1 MKGSSMI
8 KIPEQAESPHFPK
21 NYEYQFLGQK
31 QQIAKKLNKEAEFTA
46 LSLAKNAYQM
56 YDYLESLGASNP
68 NGLLIAALDYA
79 SEVLGVPS
87 TFIQE
92 SFWTQS
98 SLQEK
103 EIYEASLTY
112 NPENETK
119 KKEEALSLANKK
131 IEEIFSSLLEET
143 QGDAEFFE
151 LLKQKKSKD
160 TPLLTIC
167 YELFAQK
174 TWQAVEKDLPEA
186 EAAYYLFFY
195 EENKTDYSKHV
206 KESIR
211 DFYEKN
217 VKLYFQKEEKSD
229 PELITLLENASYDLI
244 HSYIRKKLPQLW
256 EKNQYQKFLKEWSH
270 NLSLSFQNLI
280 LLKSQKEEFGNVKTI
295 PSWLNQGETI
305 PKRVPLLF
313 VLDEE
318 KQSHLLPV
326 VSDQTFIK
334 RRDTKEDEG
343 INLKTLFLSLSK
355 LTKAEVV
362 FEEGLATPSEWRSNK
377 NLLCLNPAF
386 PKEQVLFEL
395 AKQVFFEDVATTN
408 QEKFIQE
415 SSIYLVFASV
425 DLPCPSDTFE
435 YVQQFKNESNGHTHF
450 QSVITQV
457 QRLGIKFIEKMKIVL
472 HEKEEEKLFLSLEE
486 EIEQAKNLEKLAIE
500 NVSTSKENEQTT
512 QDSPQ
517 AMSLDELIFK
527 AQQST
532 GNGEND
538 DTK

>member
-1 MKGSSMI
+1 MI
-8 KIPEQAESPHFPK
+8 KIPEKAESPLFPK
-21 NYEYQFLGQK
+21 NYEYQFFGQK
-31 QQIAKKLNKEAEFTA
+31 QQIAKKLNKDAEFTA

-56 YDYLESLGASNP
+56 YDYLESLGANNP

-79 SEVLGVPS
+79 SKVLGVSS

-98 SLQEK
+98 SLKEE

-119 KKEEALSLANKK
+119 KKEEALSIAHKN
-131 IEEIFSSLLEET
+131 IEELFSSLLEET
-143 QGDAEFFE
+143 QGDVEFLE

-160 TPLLTIC
+160 TSLLTIC

-174 TWQAVEKDLPEA
+174 AWQKLKSDFKDLPEA
-186 EAAYYLFFY
+186 EAAYYLYFY

-206 KESIR
+206 KENIH

-229 PELITLLENASYDLI
+229 PELIELLEDASYDGI
-244 HSYIRKKLPQLW
+244 HSYIEKKLPHFL
-256 EKNQYQKFLKEWSH
+256 EKSQYQKFLKDWSH

-280 LLKSQKEEFGNVKTI
+280 LLKSQKEELGNIKTI

-305 PKRVPLLF
+305 PKGVPLLF

-318 KQSHLLPV
+318 NQSHLLPV

-334 RRDTKEDEG
+334 RNATKDDSG
-343 INLKTLFLSLSK
+343 LNLKALFLSLSK
-355 LTKAEVV
+355 LTQAEIV
-362 FEEGLATPSEWRSNK
+362 FEEGLPTPSEWRSNK
-377 NLLCLNPAF
+377 NLLCLNPDF
-386 PKEQVLFEL
+386 PTEQVFFEL
-395 AKQVFFEDVATTN
+395 AKRVFFEDVAATS

-425 DLPCPSDTFE
+425 DIPCPSDTFE
-435 YVQQFKNESNGHTHF
+435 YVQQFKNESSGHTHF
-450 QSVITQV
+450 QSVITQI
-457 QRLGIKFIEKMKIVL
+457 QRLGLKFIEKIKTVL

-486 EIEQAKNLEKLAIE
+486 EIEQAKSLEKLAIE

-517 AMSLDELIFK
+517 EMSMDELIFK

-538 DTK
+538 DTE

>member
-1 MKGSSMI
+1 MI
-8 KIPEQAESPHFPK
+8 KIPEKAESPLFPK
-21 NYEYQFLGQK
+21 NYEYQFFGQK
-31 QQIAKKLNKEAEFTA
+31 QQIAKELNKDAEFTA

-56 YDYLESLGASNP
+56 YDYLESLGANNP
-68 NGLLIAALDYA
+68 NRLLIAALDYA

-98 SLQEK
+98 SLKEE

-119 KKEEALSLANKK
+119 KREEALSIVHKK
-131 IEEIFSSLLEET
+131 IEELLSSLLEEA
-143 QGDAEFFE
+143 QGDVEFLE

-160 TPLLTIC
+160 TSLLTIC

-174 TWQAVEKDLPEA
+174 AWQKLKSDFKDLPEA

-206 KESIR
+206 KENIH

-229 PELITLLENASYDLI
+229 SELIALLEDASYDDI
-244 HSYIRKKLPQLW
+244 HFYIEKKLPSFF
-256 EKNQYQKFLKEWSH
+256 EKSQYQKFLKDWSH

-280 LLKSQKEEFGNVKTI
+280 LLKSQKEELGNIKTI

-305 PKRVPLLF
+305 PKGVPLLF
-313 VLDEE
+313 ILDEE
-318 KQSHLLPV
+318 NQSHLLPV

-334 RRDTKEDEG
+334 RNAAKDDSG
-343 INLKTLFLSLSK
+343 LNLKALFLSLSK
-355 LTKAEVV
+355 LTQAEIV
-362 FEEGLATPSEWRSNK
+362 FEEGLPTPSEWRSNK
-377 NLLCLNPAF
+377 NLLCLNPDF
-386 PKEQVLFEL
+386 PTEQVIFEL
-395 AKQVFFEDVATTN
+395 AKRVFFEDVAATS

-435 YVQQFKNESNGHTHF
+435 YVQQFKNESSGHTHF
-450 QSVITQV
+450 QSVITQI
-457 QRLGIKFIEKMKIVL
+457 QRLGLKFIEKMKTVL

-486 EIEQAKNLEKLAIE
+486 EIEQAKSLEKLAIE

-517 AMSLDELIFK
+517 EMSMDELIFK

-538 DTK
+538 DTE

>member
-1 MKGSSMI
+1 MI
-8 KIPEQAESPHFPK
+8 KIPEKAESSLFPK

-31 QQIAKKLNKEAEFTA
+31 QQIAKKLDKDAEFTA

-56 YDYLESLGASNP
+56 YNYLESLGANNP

-79 SEVLGVPS
+79 SEVLGVPL

-98 SLQEK
+98 SLKEE

-119 KKEEALSLANKK
+119 KKEEALSIAHKK
-131 IEEIFSSLLEET
+131 IEELFSSLLEEA
-143 QGDAEFFE
+143 QGDVEFLE

-160 TPLLTIC
+160 TSLLTLC

-174 TWQAVEKDLPEA
+174 AWQKLKSDFKDLPEA

-206 KESIR
+206 KENIH

-229 PELITLLENASYDLI
+229 SELIALLEDASYDGI
-244 HSYIRKKLPQLW
+244 HFYIEKKLPLFL
-256 EKNQYQKFLKEWSH
+256 EKGQYQKFLKDWSH

-280 LLKSQKEEFGNVKTI
+280 LLKSQKEELGNIKTI

-305 PKRVPLLF
+305 PKGVPLLF

-318 KQSHLLPV
+318 NQSHLLPV

-334 RRDTKEDEG
+334 RNATKDDSG
-343 INLKTLFLSLSK
+343 LNLKALFLSLSK
-355 LTKAEVV
+355 LTQAEIV
-362 FEEGLATPSEWRSNK
+362 FEEGLPTPSEWRSNK
-377 NLLCLNPAF
+377 NLLCLNPDF
-386 PKEQVLFEL
+386 LTEQVIFEL
-395 AKQVFFEDVATTN
+395 AKRVFFEDVAETS

-450 QSVITQV
+450 QSVITQI
-457 QRLGIKFIEKMKIVL
+457 QRLGLKFIEKMKTVL

-486 EIEQAKNLEKLAIE
+486 EIEQAKSLEKLAIE

-517 AMSLDELIFK
+517 EMSMDELIFK

-538 DTK
+538 DTE

>member
-1 MKGSSMI
+1 MI
-8 KIPEQAESPHFPK
+8 KIPEKAESPLFPK
-21 NYEYQFLGQK
+21 NYEYQFFGQK
-31 QQIAKKLNKEAEFTA
+31 QQIAKELNKDAEFTA

-56 YDYLESLGASNP
+56 YDYLESLGANNP

-98 SLQEK
+98 SLKEE

-119 KKEEALSLANKK
+119 KKEEALSIAHKK
-131 IEEIFSSLLEET
+131 IEELFSSLLEEA
-143 QGDAEFFE
+143 QGDVEFLE
-151 LLKQKKSKD
+151 LLKQKNSKN
-160 TPLLTIC
+160 TSLLTIC
-167 YELFAQK
+167 YKLFAQK
-174 TWQAVEKDLPEA
+174 AWQKLKSDFKDLPEA

-206 KESIR
+206 KENIH

-229 PELITLLENASYDLI
+229 SELIALLEDASYDDI
-244 HSYIRKKLPQLW
+244 HFYIEKKLPSFF
-256 EKNQYQKFLKEWSH
+256 EKSQYQKFLKEWSH

-280 LLKSQKEEFGNVKTI
+280 LLKSQKEVLGNIKTI

-305 PKRVPLLF
+305 PKGVPLLF
-313 VLDEE
+313 ILDEE
-318 KQSHLLPV
+318 NQSHLLPV

-334 RRDTKEDEG
+334 RNAAKDDSG
-343 INLKTLFLSLSK
+343 LNLKALFLSLSK
-355 LTKAEVV
+355 LTQAEIV
-362 FEEGLATPSEWRSNK
+362 FEEGLPTPSEWRSNK
-377 NLLCLNPAF
+377 NLLCLNPDF
-386 PKEQVLFEL
+386 PTEQVIFEL
-395 AKQVFFEDVATTN
+395 AKRVFFEDVAATS

-415 SSIYLVFASV
+415 SSIYLVFSSV

-435 YVQQFKNESNGHTHF
+435 YVQQFKNESSGHTHF
-450 QSVITQV
+450 QSVITQI
-457 QRLGIKFIEKMKIVL
+457 QRLGLKFIEKMKTVL

-486 EIEQAKNLEKLAIE
+486 EIEQAKSLEKLAIE
-500 NVSTSKENEQTT
+500 NVSTSKENEQPT

-517 AMSLDELIFK
+517 EMSMDELIFK

-538 DTK
+538 DTE

>member
-1 MKGSSMI
+1 MI

-21 NYEYQFLGQK
+21 DYEYQFLGQK
-31 QQIAKKLNKEAEFTA
+31 QQIAKKLHKEAEFTA

-56 YDYLESLGASNP
+56 YDYLESLGANNP

-79 SEVLGVPS
+79 SEVLGVPPS
-87 TFIQE
+87 LIQE
-92 SFWTQS
+92 SFWTQHT
-98 SLQEK
+98 LKEE

-119 KKEEALSLANKK
+119 KKEEALSIAHKK
-131 IEEIFSSLLEET
+131 IEELFSSLLEEA
-143 QGDAEFFE
+143 QGDVEFLE
-151 LLKQKKSKD
+151 LLKQKNSKN
-160 TPLLTIC
+160 TSLLTIC

-174 TWQAVEKDLPEA
+174 AWQKLKSDFKDLPEA
-186 EAAYYLFFY
+186 EAAYYLYFY

-206 KESIR
+206 KENIH

-229 PELITLLENASYDLI
+229 PELIGLLEDASYDGI
-244 HSYIRKKLPQLW
+244 HSYIEKKLPHFL
-256 EKNQYQKFLKEWSH
+256 EKSQYQKFLKDWSH

-280 LLKSQKEEFGNVKTI
+280 LLKSQKEELGNIKTI

-305 PKRVPLLF
+305 PKGVPLLF

-318 KQSHLLPV
+318 NQSHLLPV

-334 RRDTKEDEG
+334 RNATKDDSG
-343 INLKTLFLSLSK
+343 LNLKALFLSLSK
-355 LTKAEVV
+355 LTQAEIV
-362 FEEGLATPSEWRSNK
+362 FEEGLPTPSEWRSNK
-377 NLLCLNPAF
+377 NLLCLNPDF
-386 PKEQVLFEL
+386 PTEQVIFEL
-395 AKQVFFEDVATTN
+395 AKRVFFEDVAETS

-450 QSVITQV
+450 QSVITQI
-457 QRLGIKFIEKMKIVL
+457 QRLGLKFIEKMKTVL

-486 EIEQAKNLEKLAIE
+486 EIEQAKSLEKLAIE

-517 AMSLDELIFK
+517 EMSMDELIFK

-538 DTK
+538 DTE

>member
-1 MKGSSMI
+1 MI

-21 NYEYQFLGQK
+21 DYEYQFLGQK
-31 QQIAKKLNKEAEFTA
+31 QQIAKKLNKEAQFTA

-56 YDYLESLGASNP
+56 YNYLESLGANNP

-79 SEVLGVPS
+79 SEVLGVPPS
-87 TFIQE
+87 LIQE
-92 SFWTQS
+92 SFWTQDP
-98 SLQEK
+98 LKEE

-119 KKEEALSLANKK
+119 KKEENLSLAKVK
-131 IEEIFSSLLEET
+131 IEKLFSSLLEET
-143 QGDAEFFE
+143 QGDVEFLE
-151 LLKQKKSKD
+151 RLEQKKTQDSS
-160 TPLLTIC
+160 PLASC
-167 YELFAQK
+167 YKLFAQK
-174 TWQAVEKDLPEA
+174 AWQVVEQDFKNVPEA

-195 EENKTDYSKHV
+195 EENKQDYSKQF
-206 KESIR
+206 KEKIY

-217 VKLYFQKEEKSD
+217 VKPYFQKEEKSD
-229 PELITLLENASYDLI
+229 PELIELLEDASYDGI
-244 HSYIRKKLPQLW
+244 HSYIEKKLPHFL
-256 EKNQYQKFLKEWSH
+256 EKSQYQKFLKDWSH

-280 LLKSQKEEFGNVKTI
+280 LLKSQKEELGNIKTI

-305 PKRVPLLF
+305 PKGVPLLF

-318 KQSHLLPV
+318 NQSHLLPV

-334 RRDTKEDEG
+334 RNATKDDSG
-343 INLKTLFLSLSK
+343 LNLKALFLSLSK
-355 LTKAEVV
+355 LTQAEIV
-362 FEEGLATPSEWRSNK
+362 FEEGLPTPSEWRSNK
-377 NLLCLNPAF
+377 NLLCLNPDF
-386 PKEQVLFEL
+386 PTEQVFFEL
-395 AKQVFFEDVATTN
+395 AKRVFFEDVAATS

-425 DLPCPSDTFE
+425 DIPCPSDTFE
-435 YVQQFKNESNGHTHF
+435 YVQQFKNESSGHTHF
-450 QSVITQV
+450 QSVITQI
-457 QRLGIKFIEKMKIVL
+457 QRLGLKFIEKIKTVL

-486 EIEQAKNLEKLAIE
+486 EIEQAKSLEKLAIE

-517 AMSLDELIFK
+517 EMSMDELIFK

-538 DTK
+538 DTE

>member
-1 MKGSSMI
+1 MI

-21 NYEYQFLGQK
+21 DYEYQFLGQK
-31 QQIAKKLNKEAEFTA
+31 QQIAKKLNKEAQFTA
-46 LSLAKNAYQM
+46 LSLAKNAYQI
-56 YDYLESLGASNP
+56 YEYLESLGANNP
-68 NGLLIAALDYA
+68 NELLIAALDYA

-98 SLQEK
+98 SLKEE

-112 NPENETK
+112 NPENEIK
-119 KKEEALSLANKK
+119 KKEEALSIAHKK
-131 IEEIFSSLLEET
+131 IEELFSSLLEET
-143 QGDAEFFE
+143 QGDVEFLE

-160 TPLLTIC
+160 TSLLTIC

-174 TWQAVEKDLPEA
+174 IWQKVESDFKDLPEA

-206 KESIR
+206 KENIH

-229 PELITLLENASYDLI
+229 SELIALLEDASYDGI
-244 HSYIRKKLPQLW
+244 HSYIEKILPRFL
-256 EKNQYQKFLKEWSH
+256 EKSQYQKFLKDWSH
-270 NLSLSFQNLI
+270 NLSLSFRNLI
-280 LLKSQKEEFGNVKTI
+280 LLKSQKEELGNIKTI

-305 PKRVPLLF
+305 PKGVSLLF
-313 VLDEE
+313 ILDEE
-318 KQSHLLPV
+318 NQSHLLPV

-334 RRDTKEDEG
+334 RNATKDDSG
-343 INLKTLFLSLSK
+343 LNLKALFLSLSK
-355 LTKAEVV
+355 LTQAEIV
-362 FEEGLATPSEWRSNK
+362 FEEGLPTPSEWRSNK
-377 NLLCLNPAF
+377 NLLCLKPDF
-386 PKEQVLFEL
+386 STEQVIFEL
-395 AKQVFFEDVATTN
+395 AKRVFFEDVATTN

-415 SSIYLVFASV
+415 SSIYLMFSSV

-435 YVQQFKNESNGHTHF
+435 YVQQFKNEPHGHTHF
-450 QSVITQV
+450 QSVITQI
-457 QRLGIKFIEKMKIVL
+457 QRLGLKFIEKMKTVL

-486 EIEQAKNLEKLAIE
+486 EIEQAKSLEKLAIE
-500 NVSTSKENEQTT
+500 NVSTSKENEQAT

-517 AMSLDELIFK
+517 EMSMDELIFK

-538 DTK
+538 DTE

>member
-1 MKGSSMI
+1 MI

-21 NYEYQFLGQK
+21 DYEYQFLGQK
-31 QQIAKKLNKEAEFTA
+31 QQIAKKLHKEAEFTA

-56 YDYLESLGASNP
+56 YDYLESLGANNP

-79 SEVLGVPS
+79 SEVLGVPPS
-87 TFIQE
+87 LIQE
-92 SFWTQS
+92 SFWTQHP
-98 SLQEK
+98 LKEE

-119 KKEEALSLANKK
+119 KKEENLSLAKVK
-131 IEEIFSSLLEET
+131 TEKLFSSLLEET
-143 QGDAEFFE
+143 QGDVEFLE
-151 LLKQKKSKD
+151 RLEQKKTQDSS
-160 TPLLTIC
+160 PLASC
-167 YELFAQK
+167 YKLFAQK
-174 TWQAVEKDLPEA
+174 AWQVVEQDFKNVPEA

-195 EENKTDYSKHV
+195 EENKQDYSKQF
-206 KESIR
+206 KEKIY

-217 VKLYFQKEEKSD
+217 VKPYFQKEEKSD
-229 PELITLLENASYDLI
+229 SELITLLEDASYDDI
-244 HSYIRKKLPQLW
+244 HFYIEKKLPRFL
-256 EKNQYQKFLKEWSH
+256 EKSQYQKFLKDWSH

-280 LLKSQKEEFGNVKTI
+280 LLKSQKEELGNIKTI

-305 PKRVPLLF
+305 PKGVPLLF

-318 KQSHLLPV
+318 NQSHLLPV

-334 RRDTKEDEG
+334 RNATKDDSG
-343 INLKTLFLSLSK
+343 LNLKTLFLSLSK
-355 LTKAEVV
+355 LTKAEIV
-362 FEEGLATPSEWRSNK
+362 FEEKLPTPSEWRSNK
-377 NLLCLNPAF
+377 NLLCLNPDFSA
-386 PKEQVLFEL
+386 EQMVFEL
-395 AKQVFFEDVATTN
+395 AKQIFFEDVAATS

-435 YVQQFKNESNGHTHF
+435 YVQQFKNESNGHIHF
-450 QSVITQV
+450 QSVITQI
-457 QRLGIKFIEKMKIVL
+457 QRLGLKFIEKMKTVL

-486 EIEQAKNLEKLAIE
+486 EIEQAKSLEKLAIE

-517 AMSLDELIFK
+517 EMSMDELIFK

-538 DTK
+538 VTE

>member
-1 MKGSSMI
+1 MI

-21 NYEYQFLGQK
+21 DYEYQFLGQK
-31 QQIAKKLNKEAEFTA
+31 QQIAKKLHKEAEFTA

-56 YDYLESLGASNP
+56 YDYLESLGANNP

-79 SEVLGVPS
+79 SEVLGVPPS
-87 TFIQE
+87 LIQE
-92 SFWTQS
+92 SFWTQHT
-98 SLQEK
+98 LKEE

-119 KKEEALSLANKK
+119 KKEEALSIAHKK
-131 IEEIFSSLLEET
+131 IEELFSSLLEEA
-143 QGDAEFFE
+143 QGDVEFLE
-151 LLKQKKSKD
+151 LLKQKNSKN
-160 TPLLTIC
+160 TSLLIIC

-174 TWQAVEKDLPEA
+174 AWQKLKSDFKDLPEA
-186 EAAYYLFFY
+186 EAAYYLYFY

-206 KESIR
+206 KENIH

-229 PELITLLENASYDLI
+229 PELIGLLEDASYDGI
-244 HSYIRKKLPQLW
+244 HSYIEKKLPHFL
-256 EKNQYQKFLKEWSH
+256 EKSQYQKFLKDWSH

-280 LLKSQKEEFGNVKTI
+280 LLKSQKEELGNIKTI

-305 PKRVPLLF
+305 PKGVPLLF

-318 KQSHLLPV
+318 NQSHLLPV

-334 RRDTKEDEG
+334 RNATKDDSG
-343 INLKTLFLSLSK
+343 LNLKALFLSLSK
-355 LTKAEVV
+355 LTQAEIV
-362 FEEGLATPSEWRSNK
+362 FEEGLPTPSEWRSNK
-377 NLLCLNPAF
+377 NLLCLNPDF
-386 PKEQVLFEL
+386 PTEQVIFEL
-395 AKQVFFEDVATTN
+395 AKRVFFEDVAATS

-435 YVQQFKNESNGHTHF
+435 YVQQFKNESSGHTHF
-450 QSVITQV
+450 QSVITQI
-457 QRLGIKFIEKMKIVL
+457 QRLGLKFIEKMKTVL
-472 HEKEEEKLFLSLEE
+472 YEKEEEKLFLSLEE
-486 EIEQAKNLEKLAIE
+486 EIEQAKSLEKLAIE

-517 AMSLDELIFK
+517 EMSMDELIFK

-538 DTK
+538 DTE